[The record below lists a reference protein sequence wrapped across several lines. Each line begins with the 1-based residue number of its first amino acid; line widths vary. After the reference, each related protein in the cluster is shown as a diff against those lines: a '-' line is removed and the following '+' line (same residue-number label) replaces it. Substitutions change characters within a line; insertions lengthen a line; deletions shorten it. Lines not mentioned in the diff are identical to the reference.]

1 MLVYDIFGLG
11 FMASQNNMEQG
22 MPDYSSNRNDES
34 FLSTKFARKW
44 NTPSVQVWYVP
55 NCVTQKPR
63 RTLIPLCDASTNEP
77 ANQAIRDTIDCNWD
91 THIIHG
97 HLLFYYM

>member
-34 FLSTKFARKW
+34 FLSTKFARK
-44 NTPSVQVWYVP
+44 
-55 NCVTQKPR
+55 
-63 RTLIPLCDASTNEP
+63 
-77 ANQAIRDTIDCNWD
+77 
-91 THIIHG
+91 
-97 HLLFYYM
+97 